1 MRQHS
6 AEDRLIRVVLLNL
19 THTIFRADFLRYQ
32 IFLAEGR
39 LLLWAWLMKLIK
51 SIGGVY
57 ADLDNECHKP
67 IAMLTPNAISGKA
80 DVNVGIGA
88 D

>member
-1 MRQHS
+1 
-6 AEDRLIRVVLLNL
+6 
-19 THTIFRADFLRYQ
+19 
-32 IFLAEGR
+32 
-39 LLLWAWLMKLIK
+39 MKLIK

-57 ADLDNECHKP
+57 VDLDIECHKP
-67 IAMLTPNAISGKA
+67 IAMLTPNDISGKA